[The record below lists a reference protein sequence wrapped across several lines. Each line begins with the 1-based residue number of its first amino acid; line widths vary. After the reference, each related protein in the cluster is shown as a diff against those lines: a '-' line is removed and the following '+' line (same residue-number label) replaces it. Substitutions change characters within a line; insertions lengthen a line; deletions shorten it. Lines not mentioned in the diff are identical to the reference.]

1 MKTQKQVII
10 SIGREFGSAGHE
22 IAERIA
28 KRYGL
33 SLYDHNLLREVADSH
48 NVSSEELEI
57 FDEMKHNK
65 FLYRTVKG
73 MSSSP
78 ADNVALMQ
86 FNFLREK
93 AEKGESFVVVGR
105 CSETILK
112 DYPGLISIFV
122 LGNMEDKIARISRLY
137 GKTEKEGEVRYYFIY
152 GAAKEGPGWE
162 MTARRYFSKQIRIL
176 IYPQCAA
183 NALVTTGSALSV
195 YDPAHGA
202 VFDQKIEHDHHND
215 RKQDAPVIS
224 RRVNPPDLRKLSVKR
239 DQAAQDRAKKRTSAL
254 AVQQRIYNKAHA
266 DQR

>member
-1 MKTQKQVII
+1 MKAEKQVII

-33 SLYDHNLLREVADSH
+33 SLYDHNLLREVADLH
-48 NVSSEELEI
+48 NVSCEELAI

-78 ADNVALMQ
+78 ADNVAMMQ

-112 DYPGLISIFV
+112 DYPGLISVFI
-122 LGNMEDKIARISRLY
+122 LGNMEDKVARVARLY
-137 GKTEKEGEVRYYFIY
+137 QKTEKEAEKFIRE
-152 GAAKEGPGWE
+152 K
-162 MTARRYFSKQIRIL
+162 
-176 IYPQCAA
+176 
-183 NALVTTGSALSV
+183 
-195 YDPAHGA
+195 D
-202 VFDQKIEHDHHND
+202 
-215 RKQDAPVIS
+215 
-224 RRVNPPDLRKLSVKR
+224 
-239 DQAAQDRAKKRTSAL
+239 KKRKKYHDSHCQTKWSDSHTYDLSLNSSTLGLEGSVEFLSAYIDR
-254 AVQQRIYNKAHA
+254 RINRMK
-266 DQR
+266 

>member
-33 SLYDHNLLREVADSH
+33 SLYDHNLLREVADVH
-48 NVSSEELEI
+48 NVKTEDLEI

-78 ADNVALMQ
+78 ADNVAMMQ

-122 LGNMEDKIARISRLY
+122 LGDMDHKIARVSRLY
-137 GKTEKEGEVRYYFIY
+137 GMNDKEAERFI
-152 GAAKEGPGWE
+152 
-162 MTARRYFSKQIRIL
+162 
-176 IYPQCAA
+176 
-183 NALVTTGSALSV
+183 
-195 YDPAHGA
+195 
-202 VFDQKIEHDHHND
+202 
-215 RKQDAPVIS
+215 
-224 RRVNPPDLRKLSVKR
+224 
-239 DQAAQDRAKKRTSAL
+239 
-254 AVQQRIYNKAHA
+254 
-266 DQR
+266 

>member
-48 NVSSEELEI
+48 NVNPEELEI

-78 ADNVALMQ
+78 ADNVAMMQ

-93 AEKGESFVVVGR
+93 AEKGDSFVVVGR
-105 CSETILK
+105 CSETILREYK
-112 DYPGLISIFV
+112 CLVSIFV
-122 LGNMEDKIARISRLY
+122 GGDISKKAERVMKYYNM
-137 GKTEKEGEVRYYFIY
+137 TEKEAREFM
-152 GAAKEGPGWE
+152 KEKDK
-162 MTARRYFSKQIRIL
+162 R
-176 IYPQCAA
+176 
-183 NALVTTGSALSV
+183 
-195 YDPAHGA
+195 
-202 VFDQKIEHDHHND
+202 
-215 RKQDAPVIS
+215 RKQYHNRYCEIAWGDSRNYDLSINSSRLGIDGTIQTLIQYIDA
-224 RRVNPPDLRKLSVKR
+224 
-239 DQAAQDRAKKRTSAL
+239 
-254 AVQQRIYNKAHA
+254 RIAIM
-266 DQR
+266 